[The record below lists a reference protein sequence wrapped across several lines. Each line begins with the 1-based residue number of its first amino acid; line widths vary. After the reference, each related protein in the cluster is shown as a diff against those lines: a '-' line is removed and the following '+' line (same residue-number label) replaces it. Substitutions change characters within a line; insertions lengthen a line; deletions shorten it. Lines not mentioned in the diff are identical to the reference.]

1 MNKKQKSL
9 KINFVMNAVLSV
21 SSFIFPLIT
30 FPYISRILLPV
41 GTGKVS
47 FATSLITYFNMFAQ
61 LGIPTYGIRACAKV
75 RDDKEKLT
83 RTAQELLFINLLMA
97 CFSYIA
103 LFVAITWVP
112 KLREERN
119 LYLIMS
125 FTIFLSAVG
134 MEWLYKALEQY
145 SYITIRSII
154 TKALAMIA
162 MFLLVHEEKDY
173 VIYGGISVAASSA
186 SYIFNFFNAS
196 KFISTKPIGNYDC
209 KRHLKPIL
217 VFFAMSC
224 ATTIY
229 VNLDTVMLGFM
240 TTESEVGFYNAAVKI
255 KIILVE
261 IVTSL
266 GAVLLPRSSY
276 YVQEGLLNEFR
287 RITQKALNFVLL
299 FASSLMLY
307 FILFAKE
314 GILFISGNA
323 YEGAVLPMQIIMPTL
338 LLIGITNVLGV
349 QMLVPLGR
357 EKIVL
362 YSTVGGAII
371 DLILNTLL
379 IPHFLS
385 SGAALGTLAAEV
397 TVLII
402 QAISLKKI
410 GLLSCF
416 NGIDYYKIIIS
427 LLLAGLASLWIKV
440 IDVNNFMKLLISSI
454 VFFGIYVSAL
464 LIMKEKFAVDIYNQI
479 IKKIWRKVT
488 KRRK

>member
-1 MNKKQKSL
+1 MYNKQKSL
-9 KINFVMNAVLSV
+9 KLNFIMNSVLSI

-83 RTAQELLFINLLMA
+83 RTAQELLIINIIMSCL
-97 CFSYIA
+97 SYFA
-103 LFVAITWVP
+103 LFVAVIYIP
-112 KLREERN
+112 KLRAERN

-125 FTIFLSAVG
+125 FTIFLSAIG

-162 MFLLVHEEKDY
+162 MFLLVHEENDY

-186 SYIFNFFNAS
+186 SYIFNFFNAR
-196 KFISTKPIGNYDC
+196 KYISIKPVGSYDFR
-209 KRHLKPIL
+209 KHLKPIF

-255 KIILVE
+255 KVVLVE

-276 YVQEGLLNEFR
+276 YVQEGLISEFR
-287 RITQKALNFVLL
+287 RITKKALNFVFL

-314 GILFISGNA
+314 GIFFLSGNA

-338 LLIGITNVLGV
+338 LLIGITNVLGM
-349 QMLVPLGR
+349 QTLVPLGK

-362 YSTVGGAII
+362 YSTIGGAII
-371 DLILNTLL
+371 DLVLNTLL

-385 SGAALGTLAAEV
+385 AGAAIGTLAAEF
-397 TVLII
+397 TVLVI
-402 QAISLKKI
+402 QMISLNKV
-410 GLLSCF
+410 
-416 NGIDYYKIIIS
+416 GITSFKGICYYKIVIS
-427 LLLAGLASLWIKV
+427 LLLASFSSLWVKSLSIGNFLTLLASAAI
-440 IDVNNFMKLLISSI
+440 
-454 VFFGIYVSAL
+454 FFGVYIGTL
-464 LIMKEKFAVDIYNQI
+464 LIMKEQLSMEIYNQMI
-479 IKKIWRKVT
+479 GKVWSKMK
-488 KRRK
+488 KRR